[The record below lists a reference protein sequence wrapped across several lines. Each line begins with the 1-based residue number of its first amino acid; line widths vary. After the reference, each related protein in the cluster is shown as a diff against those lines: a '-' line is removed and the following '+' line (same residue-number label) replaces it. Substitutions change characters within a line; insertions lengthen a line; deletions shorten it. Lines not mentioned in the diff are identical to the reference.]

1 MAGRVALAFLFISC
15 VTLAEGAKIL
25 TILPLGGK
33 SHDIIGSAFG
43 KVLAG
48 AGHDV
53 TVITSYPAKKLPKN
67 YREIVLTGFLEKVAE
82 SQQAP
87 NFFEFRGGIVASAF
101 MLTMLYGMMPGRMY
115 ELAMQH
121 PNVVNLLKSDEKF
134 DVVIL
139 ESFIAEQ
146 FYGFAQHFDAHL
158 ITFSAFGNSLWTN
171 GLVGSPHP
179 TSHLGHFL
187 LSYTDRMTFWE
198 RFVNAA
204 FTAFDRFFYSW
215 VYLPNQKKYYD
226 LAFPN
231 AKQSFEQ
238 QMKNVSLVFL
248 NQHFTL
254 SSPRP
259 YPPNMIE
266 VGGIQIE
273 DPKPLPK
280 DLQTYLDEAKEGV
293 VYFCMGSNIQSKDLP
308 AEKRDAFLKAF
319 GKLKQR
325 VLWKFEDENLPNK
338 PANLKITSWVPQ
350 NDVLAHPNVKLF
362 ITHGGNLGTT
372 ESLYHGKPMVGIP
385 IFGDQMMNVE
395 KSVRAGYAL
404 RLDFDDISEE
414 AVTRAI
420 QTVLSDPLYA
430 KKAKLVSERL
440 RDQPMTPRQ
449 TVVFWVDYIL
459 RHGGAPQLRS
469 PALELSYLQYHSV
482 DVYAVMLLLVVVIV
496 ATNVFIVKRLYRKVC
511 RKSSPAGGKKK
522 RA

>member
-1 MAGRVALAFLFISC
+1 MAGRVALGLLLISI
-15 VTLAEGAKIL
+15 VALAEGARIL
-25 TILPLGGK
+25 TILPSGGK
-33 SHDIIGSAFG
+33 SHDIIATAFG
-43 KVLAG
+43 RVLAG

-53 TVITSYPAKKLPKN
+53 TVITPYASKKLPKN
-67 YREIVLTGFLEKVAE
+67 YREIVLTGLLEKAME
-82 SQQAP
+82 GQGAP
-87 NFFEFRGGIVASAF
+87 NFFDWKGGVIGSSF
-101 MLTMLYGMMPGRMY
+101 MLVMMYGMMPGKMY
-115 ELAMQH
+115 ELAMEH

-134 DVVIL
+134 DVVLL
-139 ESFIAEQ
+139 ESFITEQ
-146 FYGFAQHFDAHL
+146 FYGLAQHFDAHL

-171 GLVGSPHP
+171 GLVGCPHP

-198 RFVNAA
+198 RFINTA
-204 FTAFDRFFYSW
+204 FTEFDRIYYNWF
-215 VYLPNQKKYYD
+215 YLPTQKKYYD

-248 NQHFTL
+248 NTHFTL

-266 VGGIQIE
+266 VGGIQMD

-280 DLQTYLDEAKEGV
+280 DLKTYLDEATEGV
-293 VYFCMGSNIQSKDLP
+293 VYFCMGSNIKSKDLP
-308 AEKRDAFLKAF
+308 PVKRDAFLKAF

-338 PANLKITSWVPQ
+338 PGNVKISPWVPQ
-350 NDVLAHPNVKLF
+350 SDLLAHPNVKLF

-385 IFGDQMMNVE
+385 IFGDQMMNIE

-404 RLDFDDISEE
+404 RLDLDDISEE
-414 AVTRAI
+414 TVGRAVNK
-420 QTVLSDPLYA
+420 VLNDPSYA
-430 KKAKLVSERL
+430 RNAKLVSDRL

-449 TVVFWVDYIL
+449 TVVYWVEYVL

-469 PALELSYLQYHSV
+469 PAMELSYLQYKSL
-482 DVYAVMLLLVVVIV
+482 DVYAVMLLLLVVIV
-496 ATNVFIVKRLYRKVC
+496 ATNVFLAKKLYRKVF
-511 RKSSPAGGKKK
+511 RKSCPAGGKQKK
-522 RA
+522 A